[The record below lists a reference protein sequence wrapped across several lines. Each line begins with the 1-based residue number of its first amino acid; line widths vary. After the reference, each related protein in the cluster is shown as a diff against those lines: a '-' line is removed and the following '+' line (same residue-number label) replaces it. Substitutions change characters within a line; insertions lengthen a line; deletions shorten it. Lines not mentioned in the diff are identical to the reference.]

1 MRFISAAATYLSWT
15 ISTRDPSRDA
25 MSDILDRLTVADMLA
40 LDAGRKSALMY
51 HI

>member
-1 MRFISAAATYLSWT
+1 MRLTMLKV
-15 ISTRDPSRDA
+15 RDA

-40 LDAGRKSALMY
+40 FDSDRKAAFTY